1 MSVDSR
7 AELRRAMMRAAVG
20 ICKTP
25 LRGGVGDVRMTTDGQ
40 SIAQAE
46 DPCKP
51 RARLGLN
58 AHGSFRVPNTLFDH
72 PRFGELRKGSKLP
85 VLLALLAHRNS
96 QTGIAWPA
104 QQTIADLLGMGLRT
118 VGVAV
123 SWLREGIGP
132 FIATERRWIADGMR
146 LVYRFPFI
154 DNPDSSAEGC
164 ASLDQL
170 KRRGLR
176 VSEAQ
181 TDADSSAD
189 SRDSSAAGCAGEA
202 QGAAHKHT
210 NNRRRE
216 HTTTTQAAAAAE
228 DVVVVEA
235 ADREKMD
242 LLTAAG
248 LTVESVRL
256 HVSQH
261 SLDYLRRIIP
271 YCEQKA
277 KTNPAGL
284 ILRALQADHEWKIP
298 QAKAKQGSQT
308 PEQKAE
314 ARQQY
319 LWVLYSAA
327 LDYATEDDRALILPH
342 YPTPRALVEADPL
355 SDDELDAA
363 PLDVLFALRKHV
375 QAREK
380 CSNAEP

>member
-1 MSVDSR
+1 M
-7 AELRRAMMRAAVG
+7 
-20 ICKTP
+20 P
-25 LRGGVGDVRMTTDGQ
+25 TDGMR
-40 SIAQAE
+40 IAQA
-46 DPCKP
+46 KP
-51 RARLGLN
+51 SCNPPARPGLN
-58 AHGSFRVPNTLFDH
+58 AHGSFRVPNALFDH
-72 PRFGELRKGSKLP
+72 PRFGELRKGSRLP

-123 SWLREGIGP
+123 GWLRTGDNP
-132 FIATERRWIADGMR
+132 FIATERRWIAGGMR

-154 DNPDSSAEGC
+154 DNPDSSAGGC

-176 VSEAQ
+176 FTEAQ
-181 TDADSSAD
+181 TGADSSAD

-216 HTTTTQAAAAAE
+216 HTTTTQAAAAAA
-228 DVVVVEA
+228 DVVVVESS
-235 ADREKMD
+235 DGEKMD

-256 HVSQH
+256 HVSKH
-261 SLDYLRRIIP
+261 SLDYLRRLIP
-271 YCEQKA
+271 YCQQTA
-277 KTNPAGL
+277 KVNPSGM
-284 ILRALQADHEWKIP
+284 ILGALQANHEWKIP
-298 QAKAKQGSQT
+298 QAKSPPQT
-308 PEQKAE
+308 PEQRAT
-314 ARQQY
+314 ARRQY
-319 LWVLYSAA
+319 LRVRYSAA

-342 YPTPRALVEADPL
+342 YPTLPALVEADPL
-355 SDDELDAA
+355 SDDELHAA

-375 QAREK
+375 QARTAQPQVSERV
-380 CSNAEP
+380 ST